1 MTAEPSIAVR
11 PMRREDRADL
21 VGIYGRAF
29 DEPYPAP
36 AFDNLTE
43 TPGSWVLLAQD
54 ETKRSAI
61 GFVIARC
68 VLGEGEIL
76 SIAVDPAW
84 QGQGAGRALLR
95 AADAVLLGHS
105 GETVFLEVAID
116 NAPARGLYRRAG
128 FVEIGR
134 RNGYYRRRGGLLVD
148 ALVLKKALRV

>member
-1 MTAEPSIAVR
+1 MTAEPGIAVR
-11 PMRREDRADL
+11 PMRREDRAGL

-36 AFDNLTE
+36 AFDNLTD
-43 TPGSWVLLAQD
+43 TPGSWVLLAQNEAD
-54 ETKRSAI
+54 RAAI

-76 SIAVDPAW
+76 TVAVDPAR

-95 AADAVLLGHS
+95 AADMVLLGQS
-105 GETVFLEVAID
+105 AETAFLEVAID
-116 NAPARGLYRRAG
+116 NAAARALYHRAG
-128 FVEIGR
+128 YVQIGR